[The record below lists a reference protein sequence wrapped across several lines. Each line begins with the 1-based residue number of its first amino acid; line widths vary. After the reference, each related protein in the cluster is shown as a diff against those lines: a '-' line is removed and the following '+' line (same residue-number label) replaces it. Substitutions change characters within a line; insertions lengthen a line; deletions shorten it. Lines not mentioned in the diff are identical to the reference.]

1 MKLKIKMPYMGPLLS
16 IIAVSQEAVKTDK
29 NGYPV
34 FYRAAEDA
42 KIKAGVLAKAAGI
55 HIGELVHIDFSWG
68 KVDFEVR
75 PVQDVCFESCGMA
88 PAGGISMDIEP
99 DDMEAE
105 DTVTVVWD
113 CLLYT

>member
-1 MKLKIKMPYMGPLLS
+1 M
-16 IIAVSQEAVKTDK
+16 
-29 NGYPV
+29 
-34 FYRAAEDA
+34 
-42 KIKAGVLAKAAGI
+42 LAKAAGI
-55 HIGELVHIDFSWG
+55 HIGELDHIDYSWG

-105 DTVTVVWD
+105 DTVTVVWEIINENNAY
-113 CLLYT
+113 CMEGPMPAGRKQFIYLLKFGRANSAAIVRILLFSL

>member
-1 MKLKIKMPYMGPLLS
+1 M
-16 IIAVSQEAVKTDK
+16 KTDK
-29 NGYPV
+29 NGYPA

-55 HIGELVHIDFSWG
+55 HIGELVHIDYSWG

-105 DTVTVVWD
+105 DTVTVVWETKNNAY
-113 CLLYT
+113 CMEGAYACRQENNSFIC